1 LRKTPT
7 TPWPYPHFA
16 AHRGAGKL
24 APENTLAAMRVGYG
38 YGYRMVEFDAKL
50 SADGQII
57 LMHDDTANRT
67 SSGVGPVADLSW
79 RSLSGLDAGSWHS
92 PAYAGEPI
100 PLLATI
106 AHCLIDKGIA
116 ANIEIKP
123 CPGREQNTGHA
134 VALAA
139 RELWR
144 DAATPPLLTSFSEAA
159 LEAARDAAPELP
171 RGLLADRAPDDW
183 AARLQRL
190 KCVALVL
197 DHRRI
202 NRGLAAAIKDAGYRL
217 LTYTVNEP
225 QRAEELL
232 SWGIDCIITDAIDRI
247 PPSERLR

>member
-1 LRKTPT
+1 MD
-7 TPWPYPHFA
+7 WPYPHFA

-24 APENTLAAMRVGYG
+24 APENTLAAVRVGYAH
-38 YGYRMVEFDAKL
+38 GYRMVEFDAKL

-57 LMHDDTANRT
+57 LMHDDTVNRT
-67 SSGVGPVADLSW
+67 SSGVGSVTDLSW
-79 RSLSGLDAGSWHS
+79 ESLSRLDAGSWHS

-100 PLLATI
+100 PLLITI
-106 AHCLIDKGIA
+106 AHYLIDKGIA

-123 CPGREQNTGHA
+123 CPGREQITGHA

-144 DAATPPLLTSFSEAA
+144 DAAVPPLLSSFSEAA
-159 LEAARDAAPELP
+159 LEAARDAAAELP

-183 AARLQRL
+183 AARLERL
-190 KCVALVL
+190 NCSVLVL
-197 DHRRI
+197 DYRRLTHS
-202 NRGLAAAIKDAGYRL
+202 LAGSIKDAGYRL

-225 QRAEELL
+225 RRVEELL

>member
-1 LRKTPT
+1 LRKPT

-24 APENTLAAMRVGYG
+24 APENTLVAMSLGFVH
-38 YGYRMVEFDAKL
+38 GYRMVEFDAKL
-50 SADGQII
+50 SADGQTI
-57 LMHDDTANRT
+57 LMHDDTVNRT
-67 SSGVGPVADLSW
+67 SSGVGCVADLSW
-79 RSLSGLDAGSWHS
+79 KTLSRLDAGSWHS
-92 PAYAGEPI
+92 STYAGEPI

-106 AHCLIDKGIA
+106 AHYLIGNGIA

-144 DAATPPLLTSFSEAA
+144 DAATAPLLTSFSEAA

-183 AARLQRL
+183 ATRLERL
-190 KCVALVL
+190 DCGALVL
-197 DHRRI
+197 DYRRLTLS
-202 NRGLAAAIKDAGYRL
+202 LATSIKNAGYRL
-217 LTYTVNEP
+217 LAYTVNEP
-225 QRAEELL
+225 RRAEELL

-247 PPSERLR
+247 SPSERLR